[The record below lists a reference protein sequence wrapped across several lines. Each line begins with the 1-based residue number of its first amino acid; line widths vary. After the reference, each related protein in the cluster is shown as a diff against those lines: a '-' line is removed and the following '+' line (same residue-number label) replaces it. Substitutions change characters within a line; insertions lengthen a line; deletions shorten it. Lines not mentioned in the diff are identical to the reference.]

1 MLKQKAGEYAGV
13 IWKALN
19 GTDGMT
25 AKEIKKNAA
34 KLEEKIKLTDKDLF
48 LGLGW
53 LLKEEKISVQELE
66 DGELFVKLI

>member
-13 IWKALN
+13 IWNALN

-25 AKEIKKNAA
+25 TKELKKNTA
-34 KLEEKIKLTDKDLF
+34 KPEEKIKLTDKDLF

-53 LLKEEKISVQELE
+53 LLREEKISVQELE
-66 DGELFVKLI
+66 GGELFVKLI